1 MKWITIVSGF
11 LCFAACSGGSSPSG
25 PTRSGGSQTVATI
38 TVTPG
43 APSFA
48 SLGESVTLTAV
59 ARDASG
65 DVIAT
70 ASFTWSSSDPS
81 IVRVDETANGARATA
96 LTNGAATITVTSGEV
111 SITVS
116 ANVAQAVANID
127 FSGSVTFVEFSGE
140 TAQLAATPID
150 ARGNTV
156 PGTSV
161 TWSSSNPA
169 VATVDVTGVVTARD
183 FGTAVMTATSGAVTD
198 QVFFEVLGDRFFLNG
213 SVRLRY
219 DLDLPDG
226 SGGPFPAV
234 VWVHGSGM
242 LNRNSQAVAT
252 NRLVPE
258 GLAVLRYDKRGV
270 GESTGSFFNIGPSNS
285 NVGLRTLAGDA
296 AAGVARLKRF
306 PQIDPDR
313 IGIMG
318 NSQGGWIGPLAAAQS
333 DDVSFMMMWSGPTV
347 SVGLEIFYSNL
358 TEGTGTPLDD
368 VYPQLS
374 NFNGVPG
381 YDPLP
386 TLESLDIPSLW
397 LYGGMDRSIPTRL
410 DSLNMR
416 HLQALGLP
424 YEFVWFPTGRHD
436 LRDNDS
442 GMGPF
447 LDVWSEY
454 LAWMRR
460 IGIL

>member
-1 MKWITIVSGF
+1 MRWITIVSGF
-11 LCFAACSGGSSPSG
+11 LCLVACSGGSPPSG
-25 PTRSGGSQTVATI
+25 PGGSGGSQTVATI

-81 IVRVDETANGARATA
+81 TVSVEQTPNGGARTTAVANGT
-96 LTNGAATITVTSGEV
+96 ATITVTSGGV
-111 SITVS
+111 SITVP
-116 ANVAQAVANID
+116 ANVAQAIADID
-127 FSGSVTFVEFSGE
+127 FTGSVTFVEFSGE
-140 TAQLAATPID
+140 TAQLVATPVD
-150 ARGNTV
+150 PRGNPV

-161 TWSSSNPA
+161 MWSSSNPA
-169 VATVDVTGVVTARD
+169 VATVDATGVATARD
-183 FGTAVMTATSGAVTD
+183 FGTAVITAMSGTVID
-198 QVFFEVLGDRFFLNG
+198 QVLFEVLGDRFFLNG

-219 DLDLPDG
+219 DLDLPDD

-234 VWVHGSGM
+234 IWVHGSGM
-242 LNRNSQAVAT
+242 LNRNSQAVGS
-252 NRLVPE
+252 NPLVPE

-270 GESTGSFFNIGPSNS
+270 GESSGTFTNS
-285 NVGLRTLAGDA
+285 AFGTLASDA
-296 AAGVARLKRF
+296 AAGVARLKKF
-306 PQIDPDR
+306 PQVDPDR

-347 SVGLEIFYSNL
+347 SVGLENFYSL
-358 TEGTGTPLDD
+358 LAEGTTTPLDD
-368 VYPQLS
+368 VYAQLS
-374 NFNGVPG
+374 EFNGPTG
-381 YDPLP
+381 FDPMP
-386 TLESLDIPSLW
+386 TLQSLDIPSLW
-397 LYGGMDRSIPTRL
+397 LYGGMDRSIPARL

-416 HLQALGLP
+416 HLQGLGLP